1 VALITLLGYFWLS
14 LHYSLV
20 SLAFLVIF
28 TRKYGTGGFPLY
40 WMFNWVTMS
49 TLGLVM
55 ETVFLWLGPFFP
67 FFLVFWV
74 ILNVT
79 PVFLDIGDMAPFYRY
94 A

>member
-1 VALITLLGYFWLS
+1 
-14 LHYSLV
+14 
-20 SLAFLVIF
+20 
-28 TRKYGTGGFPLY
+28 
-40 WMFNWVTMS
+40 
-49 TLGLVM
+49 M